1 MKSWSPSRRA
11 VFAAGIIMSVA
22 NVASLMSAHAD
33 EKKYKIAFVVA
44 NVNDGFYQKAHQG
57 AVDEAH
63 KLGVEL
69 LYQGP
74 TQFSAQAEI
83 PVVDTLLAQHPD
95 AIAIAPADPTALI
108 APLKKWADAKI
119 PIVTYDGYLTNPPFP
134 LVSEIMSANFDG
146 GKLAG
151 EAMGKLIGGKG
162 KVAIID
168 LAAGLKVLNDRKDG
182 FIAALKEKYPDVEV
196 VDAQLTGL
204 DFPRAQTIVQTY
216 VNKYPDLAGIF
227 CTYSFATEY
236 GGAGLVSVHGQDRIK
251 LVGFE
256 AGPKE
261 IQLIKQGVL
270 KATVAQ
276 KPAEEA
282 KLAVDY
288 AYYQA
293 SGQMGKIEK
302 KPILG
307 DVVIDTSNVDAMT
320 EYYYAVK

>member
-1 MKSWSPSRRA
+1 MTKLPNSLGAAA
-11 VFAAGIIMSVA
+11 VGALVMALWGAASTGVQA
-22 NVASLMSAHAD
+22 ED
-33 EKKYKIAFVVA
+33 KKYKIAFVVA
-44 NVNDGFYQKAHQG
+44 NVNDGFYQKAHAG
-57 AVDEAH
+57 AVAEAE

-69 LYQGP
+69 IYQGP
-74 TQFSAQAEI
+74 TQFSAQAQI
-83 PVVDTLLAQHPD
+83 PVVDTLLAEHPD

-119 PIVTYDGYLTNPPFP
+119 PIVTYDGYLTDPPFP
-134 LVSEIMSANFDG
+134 LVSEIASANFDG

-168 LAAGLKVLNDRKDG
+168 LAAGAKVLNDRKDG

-196 VDAQLTGL
+196 VDMQLTGL

-236 GGAGLVSVHGQDRIK
+236 GGAGLRSVHAQDRIK

-261 IQLIKQGVL
+261 IQLIKEGVL

-288 AYYQA
+288 SYYQA
-293 SGQMGKIEK
+293 SGQIDKIK
-302 KPILG
+302 KKVVLG
-307 DVVIDTSNVDAMT
+307 DVLIDASNVDSMT